1 MFEYVLIHKDEE
13 VLYDLANKLLY
24 KHYFVRHWDNVSY
37 FELGIID
44 AEELDNIKIRI
55 KDVEGILLKKIS
67 LVMEDG
73 KDFYEF
79 LDNYK

>member
-1 MFEYVLIHKDEE
+1 MFEYVLIHRDEE
-13 VLYDLANKLLY
+13 ILFELANKLLNNNY
-24 KHYFVRHWDNVSY
+24 VVDHWYNVSY
-37 FELGIID
+37 LELGNID
-44 AEELDNIKIRI
+44 DEKLDNVKNYI